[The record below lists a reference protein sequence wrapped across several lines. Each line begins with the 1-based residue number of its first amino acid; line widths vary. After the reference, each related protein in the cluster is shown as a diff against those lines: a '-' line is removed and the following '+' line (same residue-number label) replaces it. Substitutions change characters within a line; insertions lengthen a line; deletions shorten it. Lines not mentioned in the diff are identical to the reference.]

1 MTRRRMFLCWML
13 MIMMVVSSSSSTLPR
28 WHYSGQRQ
36 SFRSIQSSPSF
47 YRHLLHMTNTNNN
60 NQLTNNTT
68 TTTTT
73 STTLS
78 SLRQSTLAQLL
89 VPSSFALA
97 ALAYVSLG
105 TTEIIPFSHLH
116 ALSHALSCLRITRC
130 YDCSQRQQRREEIH
144 ISTRTVV
151 RNLFETRCPS
161 QPQPSASLTPLPSL
175 PTHFITTL
183 YAKLSTSP
191 YIFVHS

>member
-1 MTRRRMFLCWML
+1 MFLFWML

-60 NQLTNNTT
+60 NPLTNNTT

-78 SLRQSTLAQLL
+78 SLRQSTLSQLL

-105 TTEIIPFSHLH
+105 ATIVLNANKDEKRYTYLHEQLFGTYLKPGATPNSPPFLSLVSHLP
-116 ALSHALSCLRITRC
+116 
-130 YDCSQRQQRREEIH
+130 Y
-144 ISTRTVV
+144 
-151 RNLFETRCPS
+151 
-161 QPQPSASLTPLPSL
+161 LPSL
-175 PTHFITTL
+175 PH
-183 YAKLSTSP
+183 LSARFLPS
-191 YIFVHS
+191 